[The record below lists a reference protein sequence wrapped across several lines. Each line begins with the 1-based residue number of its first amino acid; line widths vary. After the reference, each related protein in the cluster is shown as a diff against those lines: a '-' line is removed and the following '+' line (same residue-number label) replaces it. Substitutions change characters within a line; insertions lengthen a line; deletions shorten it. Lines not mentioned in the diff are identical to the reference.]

1 MVLQLKRNGGAGIR
15 TNAKTKGN
23 SAFLEKS
30 GAESGALEVLEL
42 WSHLTPSQIEAIL
55 SIVRKGIYNR
65 FKCGNLS
72 CVISVDGLIDAG
84 RLA

>member
-1 MVLQLKRNGGAGIR
+1 MQLKRSGGAGIR

-42 WSHLTPSQIEAIL
+42 WSHLTPSQIEAIVR
-55 SIVRKGIYNR
+55 IVREGT
-65 FKCGNLS
+65 
-72 CVISVDGLIDAG
+72 
-84 RLA
+84 